1 MTSVTETSASRS
13 KTTSK
18 VLKLTYSAMCLALA
32 MVLPSLT
39 MHIPQIGTALCP
51 MHLPALLCGFLCG
64 WPWGLAV
71 GVISPILRSL
81 TVGMPPMFPTAV
93 SMAVEM
99 GVYGAIAGLMY
110 AKLPKK
116 TVNIYLALIIAM
128 VVGRLAWGLTRYL
141 IAGLQHTS
149 FTLEAFWAGAV
160 AGSVPGIIV
169 QIILVPLL
177 VLAMEKAN
185 LVLNKKKA

>member
-99 GVYGAIAGLMY
+99 GVYGTIAGLMY